1 MKLWNAIGSNHV
13 VLTECQTRRSGSRW
27 AQATGMFE
35 SEELDQLRLGWLL
48 QEDLAEIDHRVG
60 VRGLDDVPGE
70 IRFSLGKDSKRM
82 NHGGAM

>member
-35 SEELDQLRLGWLL
+35 SEELDELRLGWLL